1 METKV
6 GVSGAYMEVVT
17 LENNPIATSLHTEQ
31 EQSVTNGN
39 KLFYGGILILG
50 PFMTSSD
57 SLEVIM
63 VFFVCV
69 FCFFALEECRGKE
82 ALHSLLTSKMPYMHI
97 GGTQ

>member
-63 VFFVCV
+63 FFCVCV
-69 FCFFALEECRGKE
+69 FCFFCIRGVQRE
-82 ALHSLLTSKMPYMHI
+82 GSSPFFAN
-97 GGTQ
+97 

>member
-63 VFFVCV
+63 FFLCVCFVF
-69 FCFFALEECRGKE
+69 
-82 ALHSLLTSKMPYMHI
+82 LH
-97 GGTQ
+97 